1 MFRMKDY
8 LVDSTRMN
16 DIFKKIIVAIEESKT
31 EIFDIAENI
40 RKEMEELKNQLKA
53 IKEHVHE
60 LIKEVDKLEVLEKKS
75 RMQLLHVSRD
85 FNKYN
90 EEDIRQAYESANN
103 LQIQLILK
111 RQEEQNFIKKRTE
124 VEIRLKNTERTL
136 EKAEGLT
143 SRIGVVQEFLGG
155 NLEDINNTLED
166 IKQRHIIGKKIIRA
180 QEEERKRVARDI
192 HDGPA
197 QSLANVVIKAEVCEK
212 LINVDIEKSRRELQ
226 ELKKCVRESIK
237 DIRKIIYNLRPT
249 SIDDIGLVPTVQRYI
264 KDFQMETG
272 IEVDFIILSQIDL
285 EDPIKSLSIFRI
297 IQEALNNV
305 KKHAEAKSVKIRVE
319 MTGTDLSLIIA
330 DNGIGFDMDILN
342 IQTTEDSGFG
352 LLNIKER
359 AELLKGRLII
369 ESQVNQGTKIVVNIP
384 RVD

>member
-1 MFRMKDY
+1 MKDY